1 MKKNLISIII
11 LALLVV
17 NMVISAI
24 TMFSVTSTNKKTAA
38 VVTKIAEMV
47 DLELASAKEAEGADE
62 EVSLTDTISVDI
74 PKEGTMNIPL
84 KMGEDGKQH
93 YLQVAVTFS
102 VNSKHDDY
110 EAIGATLADRESLLR
125 SEIIAVVQAHT
136 LEEIQASPETVQE
149 EVLQAVQKLL
159 NSTVIYKASFRD
171 LVYA

>member
-47 DLELASAKEAEGADE
+47 DLELASTKEAEGADA
-62 EVSLTDTISVDI
+62 VSLTDTISVDI

>member
-47 DLELASAKEAEGADE
+47 DLELASTKEAEGADE
-62 EVSLTDTISVDI
+62 AVSLTDTISVDI

-84 KMGEDGKQH
+84 KMGEDGK
-93 YLQVAVTFS
+93 
-102 VNSKHDDY
+102 
-110 EAIGATLADRESLLR
+110 
-125 SEIIAVVQAHT
+125 
-136 LEEIQASPETVQE
+136 
-149 EVLQAVQKLL
+149 
-159 NSTVIYKASFRD
+159 
-171 LVYA
+171 

>member
-1 MKKNLISIII
+1 M
-11 LALLVV
+11 
-17 NMVISAI
+17 
-24 TMFSVTSTNKKTAA
+24 
-38 VVTKIAEMV
+38 
-47 DLELASAKEAEGADE
+47 
-62 EVSLTDTISVDI
+62 
-74 PKEGTMNIPL
+74 
-84 KMGEDGKQH
+84 
-93 YLQVAVTFS
+93 
-102 VNSKHDDY
+102 NSKHDDY